1 MLLVNQNNIFE
12 MIIEACRRIGR
23 PPKPIRH
30 HDLATRDLFEEKFDR
45 LSREAI
51 ESIKEALWQ
60 IIEFYLN
67 STVKEF
73 FRKRPRSRINIL
85 TGEHPYID
93 GNGVLYCS
101 FHYISMRPEGIYWVK
116 NWGFEELVLPQD
128 KGDLAQ
134 MMLHPNPLIKAMIGD
149 LVVLLSWTQDFFTN
163 LVVNQIN
170 RRTRLKKK
178 EKIKQ

>member
-1 MLLVNQNNIFE
+1 M
-12 MIIEACRRIGR
+12 
-23 PPKPIRH
+23 
-30 HDLATRDLFEEKFDR
+30 
-45 LSREAI
+45 
-51 ESIKEALWQ
+51 
-60 IIEFYLN
+60 N